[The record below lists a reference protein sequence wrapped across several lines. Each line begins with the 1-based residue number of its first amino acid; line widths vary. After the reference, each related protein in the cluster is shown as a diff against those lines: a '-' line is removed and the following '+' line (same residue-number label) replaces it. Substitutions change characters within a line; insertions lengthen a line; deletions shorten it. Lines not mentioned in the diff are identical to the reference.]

1 MEKLTIKQT
10 TLRVDVATMLEQPWQ
25 SAVEVDVTVFLVIVV
40 VGPGQPQELLT
51 MAVVVIPLLLEQTCA
66 ELLEGGYWLAGA
78 FRGIAGGWGLG
89 FELGDRGLTQR
100 R

>member
-66 ELLEGGYWLAGA
+66 ELLEGGVLVSW
-78 FRGIAGGWGLG
+78 RISWDSGGMGV
-89 FELGDRGLTQR
+89 RV
-100 R
+100 